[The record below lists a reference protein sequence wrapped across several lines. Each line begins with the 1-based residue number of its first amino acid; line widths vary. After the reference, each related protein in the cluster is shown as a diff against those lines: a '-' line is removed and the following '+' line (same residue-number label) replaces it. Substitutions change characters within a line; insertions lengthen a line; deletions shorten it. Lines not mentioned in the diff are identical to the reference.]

1 MIDDKEQNTIMEAYE
16 RTILLKENK
25 NFAKGKDVEWIA
37 KYLLKIADNWKAQLK
52 TASTTGGYGSTV
64 NNLVDSGLSDL
75 QGLKKQLD
83 QLAKGRDKN

>member
-1 MIDDKEQNTIMEAYE
+1 MIDDKAQNSIMEAYE
-16 RTILLKENK
+16 RTILKENK